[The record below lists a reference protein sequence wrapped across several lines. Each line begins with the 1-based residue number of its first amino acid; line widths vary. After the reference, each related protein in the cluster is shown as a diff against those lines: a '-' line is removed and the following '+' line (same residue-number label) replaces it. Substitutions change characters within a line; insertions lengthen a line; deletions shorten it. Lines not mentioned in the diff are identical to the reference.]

1 MNTETQ
7 EYINNQFDKRLTTLE
22 SKVENI
28 DKIVNDIRV
37 DQKVLIK
44 EVSKSND
51 RWNEFDQTQRKN
63 KNQLIMQGL
72 GVVIT
77 VIITYALV
85 QLGLSKQKEGLF

>member
-7 EYINNQFDKRLTTLE
+7 EYINGQFDKRLTTLE

-51 RWNEFDQTQRKN
+51 RWNEFDATQRKN

-85 QLGLSKQKEGLF
+85 QLGLSK

>member
-22 SKVENI
+22 NKVENI
-28 DKIVNDIRV
+28 DKTVNDIRV
-37 DQKVLIK
+37 DQKVLI
-44 EVSKSND
+44 KSND

-85 QLGLSKQKEGLF
+85 QLGLSK

>member
-7 EYINNQFDKRLTTLE
+7 EYINAQVDKRLTTLE
-22 SKVENI
+22 NKVENI

-51 RWNEFDQTQRKN
+51 RWNEFDATQRKN

-85 QLGLSKQKEGLF
+85 QLGLK

>member
-22 SKVENI
+22 NKVENI
-28 DKIVNDIRV
+28 DKIVTDIRI

-51 RWNEFDQTQRKN
+51 RWNEFDATQRKN
-63 KNQLIMQGL
+63 KNELIMKSL
-72 GVVIT
+72 GYIVTAV
-77 VIITYALV
+77 
-85 QLGLSKQKEGLF
+85 LGYILACAFKNL

>member
-22 SKVENI
+22 NKVENI

-37 DQKVLIK
+37 DQKILIK

-51 RWNEFDQTQRKN
+51 RWNEFDATQRKN
-63 KNQLIMQGL
+63 KNELIMKGL
-72 GVVIT
+72 GYIVT
-77 VIITYALV
+77 AF
-85 QLGLSKQKEGLF
+85 LGYILACAFKNL

>member
-7 EYINNQFDKRLTTLE
+7 EYINAQVDKRLTTLE
-22 SKVENI
+22 NKVENI
-28 DKIVNDIRV
+28 DKIVTDIRV

-51 RWNEFDQTQRKN
+51 RWNEFDATQRKN
-63 KNQLIMQGL
+63 KNDLIMKGL

-77 VIITYALV
+77 VIITYALI
-85 QLGLSKQKEGLF
+85 QLGLSK

>member
-51 RWNEFDQTQRKN
+51 RWNEFDATQRKN
-63 KNQLIMQGL
+63 KNQLIMQCL

-77 VIITYALV
+77 VIITYALI
-85 QLGLSKQKEGLF
+85 QLGLSK

>member
-7 EYINNQFDKRLTTLE
+7 EYINAQVDKRLTTLE
-22 SKVENI
+22 NKVENI
-28 DKIVNDIRV
+28 DKIVNDIRI

-51 RWNEFDQTQRKN
+51 RWNEFDATQRKN

-85 QLGLSKQKEGLF
+85 QLGLK

>member
-22 SKVENI
+22 NKVENI
-28 DKIVNDIRV
+28 DKIVTDIRI

-51 RWNEFDQTQRKN
+51 RWNEFDATQRKN
-63 KNQLIMQGL
+63 KNELIMKGL
-72 GVVIT
+72 GIVLT
-77 VIITYALV
+77 ACITYVLAYI
-85 QLGLSKQKEGLF
+85 GLK

>member
-1 MNTETQ
+1 MNTEVQ
-7 EYINNQFDKRLTTLE
+7 EVINAQVDKRLTTLE

-28 DKIVNDIRV
+28 DKIVTDIRV

-51 RWNEFDQTQRKN
+51 RWNEFDATQRKN
-63 KNQLIMQGL
+63 KNELIMKGL

-85 QLGLSKQKEGLF
+85 QLGLSK

>member
-22 SKVENI
+22 NKVENI
-28 DKIVNDIRV
+28 DKTVNDIRV

-51 RWNEFDQTQRKN
+51 RWNEFDATQRKN

-85 QLGLSKQKEGLF
+85 QLGLSK

>member
-28 DKIVNDIRV
+28 DKIVSDIRV

-85 QLGLSKQKEGLF
+85 QLGLSK

>member
-7 EYINNQFDKRLTTLE
+7 EYINAQVDKRLTTLE
-22 SKVENI
+22 NKVENI

-44 EVSKSND
+44 EVTKSND
-51 RWNEFDQTQRKN
+51 RWNEFDATQRKN
-63 KNQLIMQGL
+63 KNDLIMKGL

-77 VIITYALV
+77 VIITYALI
-85 QLGLSKQKEGLF
+85 QLGLSK

>member
-7 EYINNQFDKRLTTLE
+7 EYINAQVDKRLTTLE
-22 SKVENI
+22 NKVENI
-28 DKIVNDIRV
+28 DKIVTDIRV

-51 RWNEFDQTQRKN
+51 RWNEFDATQRKN
-63 KNQLIMQGL
+63 KNDLIMKGL

-85 QLGLSKQKEGLF
+85 QLGLK

>member
-22 SKVENI
+22 NKVENI
-28 DKIVNDIRV
+28 DKIVTDIRI

-51 RWNEFDQTQRKN
+51 RWNEFDATQRKN
-63 KNQLIMQGL
+63 KNELIMKGL
-72 GVVIT
+72 GYIVT
-77 VIITYALV
+77 AF
-85 QLGLSKQKEGLF
+85 LGYILACAFKNL

>member
-77 VIITYALV
+77 VIITYALI
-85 QLGLSKQKEGLF
+85 QLGLSK

>member
-7 EYINNQFDKRLTTLE
+7 EYINEQVDKRLTTLE
-22 SKVENI
+22 NKVENI

-85 QLGLSKQKEGLF
+85 QLGLSK